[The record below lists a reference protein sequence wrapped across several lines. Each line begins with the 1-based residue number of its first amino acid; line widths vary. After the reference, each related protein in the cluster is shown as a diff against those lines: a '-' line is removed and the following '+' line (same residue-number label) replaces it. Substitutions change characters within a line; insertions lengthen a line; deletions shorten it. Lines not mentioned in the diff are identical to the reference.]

1 MEQPKDLSR
10 RDFTRAAVAAAM
22 VPVLA
27 PLASCAPGAPA
38 ESPAPAAAPPAPAP
52 QAAAAAAPPA
62 GTERPPTPLARA
74 LADAVRAQYGDRMTE
89 AQMAKVQRG
98 ISGNLQ
104 TAERL
109 RAFPLP
115 IATEPAFVFR
125 VAGGVPR

>member
-10 RDFTRAAVAAAM
+10 RDFARVAVAAAI

-27 PLASCAPGAPA
+27 PLASCAPSGPA
-38 ESPAPAAAPPAPAP
+38 ESPAPVASAPAPEAAPTAAPPAPA
-52 QAAAAAAPPA
+52 
-62 GTERPPTPLARA
+62 ENEPTPLARA
-74 LADAVRAQYGDRMTE
+74 LADAVRAQYGDRMTDE
-89 AQMAKVQRG
+89 QMAKVQRA

-109 RAFPLP
+109 RAFALP
-115 IATEPAFVFR
+115 ISTEPDFVFR